1 MKTRKRLSCFL
12 KSASNPNWIKRPG
25 TIECRSLRLRISLL
39 KRIRLQRIEDNLR
52 GNYSHGGFFGYVG
65 SKRDEGD
72 QDMTIDSIIL
82 KLAPKDALRLT
93 RILLDEDK
101 AEALLFLKQC
111 LKPQLD
117 QAGRGRLVR
126 SFEAP

>member
-1 MKTRKRLSCFL
+1 
-12 KSASNPNWIKRPG
+12 
-25 TIECRSLRLRISLL
+25 
-39 KRIRLQRIEDNLR
+39 
-52 GNYSHGGFFGYVG
+52 
-65 SKRDEGD
+65 
-72 QDMTIDSIIL
+72 MTNESIIL
-82 KLAPKDALRLT
+82 KLTPEDALRLT
-93 RILLDEDK
+93 RILLDDDK

>member
-1 MKTRKRLSCFL
+1 
-12 KSASNPNWIKRPG
+12 
-25 TIECRSLRLRISLL
+25 
-39 KRIRLQRIEDNLR
+39 
-52 GNYSHGGFFGYVG
+52 
-65 SKRDEGD
+65 
-72 QDMTIDSIIL
+72 MTTDPIIL
-82 KLAPKDALRLT
+82 KLAPEEVLRLV

-101 AEALLFLKQC
+101 EEALLFLKQC